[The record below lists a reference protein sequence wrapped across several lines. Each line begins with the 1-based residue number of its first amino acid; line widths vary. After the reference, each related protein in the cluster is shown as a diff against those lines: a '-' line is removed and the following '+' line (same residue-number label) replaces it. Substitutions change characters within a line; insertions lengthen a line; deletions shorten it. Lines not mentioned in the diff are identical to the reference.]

1 MDILIPG
8 ALLLMMLLLAT
19 LLAVERGA
27 GPKTLEERIRR
38 LAGEP
43 AEKSEI
49 DITRKSAAK
58 GNKSLH
64 RLLSRFH
71 LLKRLELLIIQAGLY
86 YSASHVL
93 LITLLLA
100 GAGAAAGTAL
110 RMGLVITGLLGLA
123 LSTVPLIYIQIRK
136 RQRVTAFGRQLPE
149 MLDLLKSSLQ
159 AGHSLLRGLQVVAEE
174 FPDPASSEFRLLLEQ
189 ARLGIPVA
197 RAFEAMF
204 QRIPEESLRFLLV
217 AIKVQQDVGSSLA
230 DIIGRLAE
238 TVRSRQRIKL
248 QIKTLTA
255 QPRMS
260 GWVVGC
266 LPVLMILYY
275 AIAQPL
281 YFNILFHNPLGQLI
295 LKGGIAMDVMGI
307 LVIRHIVKA
316 DY

>member
-58 GNKSLH
+58 GNKSLDQ
-64 RLLSRFH
+64 LLSQFH
-71 LLKRLELLIIQAGLY
+71 LLKRLEQLIIQAGLY

-149 MLDLLKSSLQ
+149 ILDLLKSSLQ
-159 AGHSLLRGLQVVAEE
+159 AGHSLLRGLQVVTEE

-204 QRIPEESLRFLLV
+204 RRIPEESLRFLLV

>member
-58 GNKSLH
+58 GNKSLDQ
-64 RLLSRFH
+64 LLSQFH
-71 LLKRLELLIIQAGLY
+71 LLKRLEQLIIQAGLY

-149 MLDLLKSSLQ
+149 ILDLLKSSLQ

>member
-1 MDILIPG
+1 M
-8 ALLLMMLLLAT
+8 
-19 LLAVERGA
+19 
-27 GPKTLEERIRR
+27 
-38 LAGEP
+38 
-43 AEKSEI
+43 
-49 DITRKSAAK
+49 
-58 GNKSLH
+58 
-64 RLLSRFH
+64 
-71 LLKRLELLIIQAGLY
+71 
-86 YSASHVL
+86 
-93 LITLLLA
+93 LLLA
-100 GAGAAAGTAL
+100 GAGAAAGIAL
-110 RMGLVITGLLGLA
+110 RGGLIVIGLLGLG
-123 LSTVPLIYIQIRK
+123 LSTVPLIYLQIRK
-136 RQRVTAFGRQLPE
+136 RQRVTAFGRQLGV
-149 MLDLLKSSLQ
+149 LDLLKSSLQ

-204 QRIPEESLRFLLV
+204 QRMPEESLRFLLV

-238 TVRSRQRIKL
+238 TVRTRQRIKL

-281 YFNILFHNPLGQLI
+281 YFNILFHDPLGQLI
-295 LKGGIAMDVMGI
+295 LKSGIAMDVIGI
-307 LVIRHIVKA
+307 LVIRRIVKA

>member
-8 ALLLMMLLLAT
+8 ALLLIMLILAT
-19 LLAVERGA
+19 LLAAERGA
-27 GPKTLEERIRR
+27 GPKALEEQIRR

-58 GNKSLH
+58 GNKSLDQ
-64 RLLSRFH
+64 LLSQFH
-71 LLKRLELLIIQAGLY
+71 LLKRLEQLIIQAGLY

-93 LITLLLA
+93 LITLLFA

-149 MLDLLKSSLQ
+149 ILDLLKSSLQ

-266 LPVLMILYY
+266 LPVLMILFY

>member
-8 ALLLMMLLLAT
+8 ALLLIMLILAT
-19 LLAVERGA
+19 LLAAERGA
-27 GPKTLEERIRR
+27 GPKALDEQIRR

-58 GNKSLH
+58 GNKSPDQ
-64 RLLSRFH
+64 LLSHVH

-86 YSASHVL
+86 YSASQVL
-93 LITLLLA
+93 LIMLLLA

-110 RMGLVITGLLGLA
+110 RLGLVVTGLLGLA
-123 LSTVPLIYIQIRK
+123 LSTVPLIYLRIRK
-136 RQRVTAFGRQLPE
+136 RQRVTAFGSQLPE
-149 MLDLLKSSLQ
+149 VLDLLKSSLQ
-159 AGHSLLRGLQVVAEE
+159 AGHSLLRGLQVVSEE
-174 FPDPASSEFRLLLEQ
+174 FPDPASSEFRLVLEQ

-217 AIKVQQDVGSSLA
+217 AIKVQQEVGSSLA
-230 DIIGRLAE
+230 GIIGRLAE

-295 LKGGIAMDVMGI
+295 LKSGIAMDVMGI
-307 LVIRHIVKA
+307 LVIRRIVKA